1 MKDIELALQNIKDE
15 SLTALKETFG
25 DSYEGSKQEI
35 EELLKE
41 SEEKAKEWAADLIT
55 GVTRIEA
62 VKYFLETEKSL
73 YENTLIKIAGIQQIN
88 AANLKDKLIQILI
101 EKLGELANKQ

>member
-1 MKDIELALQNIKDE
+1 MGEIEITLQNIKDE

-25 DSYEGSKQEI
+25 DSYEDSKQEI

-55 GVTRIEA
+55 GATRIEA
-62 VKYFLETEKSL
+62 VKYFLKTEKSL
-73 YENTLIKIAGIQQIN
+73 YENTLLKLAGIQQIN
-88 AANLKDKLIQILI
+88 ASNLKDQLIQILI
-101 EKLGELANKQ
+101 DKLGELANKQ